1 MQLNIEPGKE
11 ILLRL
16 GENDIRKSQIHELLP
31 NDVISIEQTQPPI
44 ENVHLNHIVLLTYR
58 SAAEKPGRFGF
69 EARIQEITADNRII
83 LHKLN
88 DPAPCDL
95 RIWPR
100 ICFDSLPDI
109 RAYCKE
115 KEIHVIDIS
124 CYGTHI
130 ILHKDDC
137 EEPEIGAVIKMKFV
151 LKNDELIIEGKILRK
166 WKDSSRRVHVAIEFQ
181 GKHKH
186 NISKFIY
193 Q

>member
-16 GENDIRKSQIHELLP
+16 GENKIYKSQLHELLP
-31 NDVISIEQTQPPI
+31 DDFISIEQSQPPI
-44 ENVHLNHIVLLTYR
+44 VNVHLNHIVLFTYVL
-58 SAAEKPGRFGF
+58 AAEKPGRFGF
-69 EARIQEITADNRII
+69 EARIQEITTDNRII

-100 ICFDSLPDI
+100 ICHDSLPDI

-115 KEIHVIDIS
+115 KETYIMDIS

-130 ILHKDDC
+130 ILHKDNR
-137 EEPEIGAVIKMKFV
+137 EEHEIGDVIKIKFV
-151 LKNDELIIEGKILRK
+151 LKNDELVIEGKILRK
-166 WKDSSRRVHVAIEFQ
+166 WKDSSRKVHVAIEFQ
-181 GKHKH
+181 DKHQQ
-186 NISKFIY
+186 NLSKSIY

>member
-1 MQLNIEPGKE
+1 MQLNIEQGEE

-16 GENDIRKSQIHELLP
+16 DENNIWKSQIHELLP
-31 NDVISIEQTQPPI
+31 NDIISIEQTQPPI

-88 DPAPCDL
+88 DPASCDL

-100 ICFDSLPDI
+100 ICLNSLPDI
-109 RAYCKE
+109 RAYCRE

-124 CYGTHI
+124 CYSTHI
-130 ILHKDDC
+130 ILHKDDY
-137 EEPEIGAVIKMKFV
+137 EEPEIGAIIKMKFV
-151 LKNDELIIEGKILRK
+151 LKNDELVIEGKILRK
-166 WKDSSRRVHVAIEFQ
+166 WKDSSQKVHVAIEFQ
-181 GKHKH
+181 GKHIH

>member
-1 MQLNIEPGKE
+1 MQLKIEPGKE

-16 GENDIRKSQIHELLP
+16 DENNIYKSQLHELLS
-31 NDVISIEQTQPPI
+31 NDLISIEQSQPPI
-44 ENVHLNHIVLLTYR
+44 KNAQLNHIVLFTYL
-58 SAAEKPGRFGF
+58 SVAEKPGRFGF

-100 ICFDSLPDI
+100 IYLDSLPDVC
-109 RAYCKE
+109 AYYKE
-115 KEIHVIDIS
+115 KEIQIIDIS

-130 ILHKDDC
+130 ILHKDDR
-137 EEPEIGAVIKMKFV
+137 EEPEIGAVIKMKLV
-151 LKNDELIIEGKILRK
+151 LKNNELVIEGKILRK
-166 WKDSSRRVHVAIEFQ
+166 WKDSFRRVHVAVEFQ
-181 GKHKH
+181 GNNEHDL
-186 NISKFIY
+186 SKFIY